1 MERDLVSRKRK
12 RIVAVAVAVLVIAI
26 TATVTTVALYQHQEK
41 SKVPLSH
48 GELSDSLTSVPLD
61 VYNQVG
67 AGSASL
73 QIQATGEKSDGST
86 KANFLYIGAEFCPFC
101 AMERLSLTAALSR
114 LGKFEN
120 LHDTISGSAEG
131 KLSNIP
137 TVTYKNYAYKSNYV
151 NFKAF
156 EIGDREGREIADI
169 PKLEKQI
176 FAIYSPNGGIPLTY
190 WGDIVTFGPDSGTLL
205 AGIKGAAVASALTNP
220 NSKEAQST
228 IGGANL
234 FSAEICSKTGGKP
247 ENVCSSSGVRSAAKR
262 IR

>member
-86 KANFLYIGAEFCPFC
+86 KANFP
-101 AMERLSLTAALSR
+101 
-114 LGKFEN
+114 N
-120 LHDTISGSAEG
+120 LD
-131 KLSNIP
+131 K
-137 TVTYKNYAYKSNYV
+137 
-151 NFKAF
+151 
-156 EIGDREGREIADI
+156 
-169 PKLEKQI
+169 
-176 FAIYSPNGGIPLTY
+176 
-190 WGDIVTFGPDSGTLL
+190 
-205 AGIKGAAVASALTNP
+205 AAVRESLSIAQNGQNSAP
-220 NSKEAQST
+220 
-228 IGGANL
+228 I
-234 FSAEICSKTGGKP
+234 
-247 ENVCSSSGVRSAAKR
+247 
-262 IR
+262 